1 MKTLLRNVLIIMLAV
16 TTAVCAAVGLA
27 ACGGAKLQGLK
38 IENAKTEFKIGDE
51 FEYGA
56 DFKVLAVYSD
66 GTETDV
72 TEEAQI
78 KQEAG
83 FDMNIAGD
91 YQITVSWGG
100 KKEVYTVYV
109 SDFDNILRKI
119 ELDSTDFRKTYSLG
133 EDVSFDGL
141 KINCTYENAQGNLIE
156 RTVTSVKDFT
166 VVISDETGYT
176 VTDIYDKQGTYSIT
190 VSLGSISDSV
200 TVDVSGVNIDT
211 VQGAIFAGV
220 AFKNKV
226 VSGTHEVW
234 SEQINKLKD
243 NISYRPFIYNYEFGD
258 NYTYINQIEN
268 SVQMEKYTETDK
280 DGNDVEKRR
289 YYEVVYHNNDYHY
302 SIENT
307 QIACVQLQDGKVIPN
322 NGIQT
327 GMIEGSPYMLWY
339 NRVKVF
345 GAENLLNMLYR
356 AARECTNKDLK
367 ETADPVKREYSFSF
381 SGVVFISNTED
392 YYETEVSFRLG
403 EDYTVE
409 YLEYIQECWQYNIG
423 NANGN
428 PPTFTT
434 DANGFTTPNGNC
446 SIKDKH
452 CVTQTVGE
460 RTKKNP
466 YSPEAIKVKSY
477 DLMYNNQSLGDNG
490 VIDCN
495 VDSPKIVIEI
505 ANLFPETANVEN
517 DTMYFDYEGST
528 NGEVISNTVLYSEG
542 FSAFRSGSTITVY
555 VKNGGVW
562 KLKIRTS
569 GTYKTVTFNV
579 TGVAPKTMTAQ
590 LGNKANGKCT
600 PGNKKTVF
608 AGTEIY
614 FYCTVDKYANSAQSA
629 AVTSGNSAT
638 AAIQKTT
645 LGGIDCFVFKATAAG
660 AYIVTVTSD
669 AAPSV
674 KCEFTFTV
682 SAPPDYASLLSGKYS
697 VQNVEGDIFELEFTL
712 DGSAEGI
719 SGTVVVTRTPTD
731 EDDNPLYDEKK
742 TQTLSYSADVDNAK
756 IMLTAV
762 SGENL
767 GITLS
772 VNADGNLMMGDQ
784 FNYLYK
790 LNRVAE

>member
-51 FEYGA
+51 FEYGE

-234 SEQINKLKD
+234 SELDGHATSDPNSPIVHKRVKVYD
-243 NISYRPFIYNYEFGD
+243 YNYEFGD
-258 NYTYINQIEN
+258 NYTY
-268 SVQMEKYTETDK
+268 VHETNETPD
-280 DGNDVEKRR
+280 NE
-289 YYEVVYHNNDYHY
+289 YHY

-307 QIACVQLQDGKVIPN
+307 QIACVQLQGGKVVPN

-327 GMIEGSPYMLWY
+327 GMIDGSPYMLWY

-367 ETADPVKREYSFSF
+367 ETADNVKREYSFSF

-409 YLEYIQECWQYNIG
+409 YLELTQLCWQYNIG

-590 LGNKANGKCT
+590 LGNKANGKFT

-682 SAPPDYASLLSGKYS
+682 SASPDYASLLSGKYS

-731 EDDNPLYDEKK
+731 EDDNPLYDEQK
-742 TQTLSYSADVDNAK
+742 TQTLSCSADVDNAK